1 MNPNRK
7 INPEKINIINI
18 KTKKGNIDA
27 GDDNQL
33 QNIRGYTFNF
43 NVGSGFNQDKN
54 IFGIELSV
62 EIIAMDNS
70 DVPLGPKGAYTIEV
84 LFNVENL
91 QDFIEIKDDA
101 NPPLIDG
108 LLVSTLGGIA
118 FSTIRGI
125 IYTRTQGTSLGAVI
139 LPVLD
144 PKRLMEANR

>member
-70 DVPLGPKGAYTIEV
+70 DVPLGPKRRIYYRSTFQCRESS
-84 LFNVENL
+84 
-91 QDFIEIKDDA
+91 
-101 NPPLIDG
+101 G
-108 LLVSTLGGIA
+108 LY
-118 FSTIRGI
+118 R
-125 IYTRTQGTSLGAVI
+125 
-139 LPVLD
+139 
-144 PKRLMEANR
+144 N